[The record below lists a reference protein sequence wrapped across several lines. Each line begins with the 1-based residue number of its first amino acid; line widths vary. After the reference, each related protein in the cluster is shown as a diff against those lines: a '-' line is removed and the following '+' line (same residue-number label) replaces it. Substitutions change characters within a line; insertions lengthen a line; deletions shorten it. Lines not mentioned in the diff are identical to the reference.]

1 MVMDKVTVHVGVD
14 FFEVCFFF
22 PTKIRTPRRQ
32 KEGSAV
38 PCARRHPSEL
48 GLTLEDGC
56 GPRGAHAHPG
66 RVQGSAAVLGEP
78 VELQDSLGAEGWG
91 TLWTSWSGPAGHL
104 CLTDGGG

>member
-14 FFEVCFFF
+14 FFEVCFFSHKD
-22 PTKIRTPRRQ
+22 TYATET
-32 KEGSAV
+32 EGG
-38 PCARRHPSEL
+38 L
-48 GLTLEDGC
+48 GRPVREASSIKAGSDPGGRLR
-56 GPRGAHAHPG
+56 PRGAHAHAR

-91 TLWTSWSGPAGHL
+91 TLWTSWSGPTGHL